1 MPCLYRHAQ
10 ISLHERHGAL
20 RSPSMAR
27 ITGSHLICT
36 ALKLEGVKN
45 IFGLAG
51 DHILPVLDVMADQDF
66 RIIDTRHEQAAVH
79 MADAWS
85 RITEQPGV
93 CMYTTP
99 GFANAIPGLTNAMHT
114 EGPVISIAGC
124 ADTHDLGR
132 GAQQEIDQVAMAAP
146 MCKGSFMVH
155 DARRIPAFIAR
166 AMRLAFSGRR
176 GPVHLT
182 IPIDVQEQGVEE
194 DEIVLTNPDAYRPKE
209 AVLAAPELIRRAVA
223 LLREARKPLV
233 IAGSAAGYTLSGDAL
248 QRFIEMTRLPVVTEE
263 QARGLISDDHPYAF
277 GFFERGLNRAAA
289 KVRDADVVVL
299 LGRKQDFVIG
309 YCRPPHVAAEAKII
323 QIDPSP
329 VEIGRNRGV
338 AVGMVGDVTS
348 VLDQLT
354 KEASNHVWKE
364 LPWIEELRA
373 VRSAQAEWT
382 EKLARPKTP
391 MHALFVHKT
400 IQSRL
405 RPDDCLVFDG
415 GDFCH
420 FGRSLLPALKPK
432 HWFYVSSLGMLGSS
446 LPQALAAKLAY
457 PDTRVIMLTG
467 DGAFGFN
474 AMEFDTAVRHKLN
487 VVAILGNDSA
497 WGIDR
502 QIQLGLYGRAVATDL
517 LQTRYDQL
525 VQGLGG
531 YGEFVER
538 SEDLAPALKR
548 ALTCGKPALL
558 NVAVQRAI
566 SPRAEAA
573 IGRRKTAAK
582 K

>member
-1 MPCLYRHAQ
+1 
-10 ISLHERHGAL
+10 
-20 RSPSMAR
+20 MAR
-27 ITGSHLICT
+27 VTGSHLICK

-45 IFGLAG
+45 IFALAG

-66 RIIDTRHEQAAVH
+66 RILDTRHEQAAVH

-114 EGPVISIAGC
+114 EAPVISIAGC
-124 ADTHDLGR
+124 ADTHDLGC
-132 GAQQEIDQVAMAAP
+132 GAQQEINQVGMAEP
-146 MCKGSFMVH
+146 MCKGSFMVP
-155 DARRIPAFIAR
+155 DARRIPEYIAR

-182 IPIDVQEQGVEE
+182 IPIDVQEQSVEE
-194 DEIVLTNPDAYRPKE
+194 NDVTLIAPDGYRPKG
-209 AVLAAPELIRRAVA
+209 AALGDPKRVRQAVA
-223 LLREARKPLV
+223 LLRQAQRPLL
-233 IAGSAAGYTLSGDAL
+233 IAGSAAGYTLSGESM
-248 QRFIEMTRLPVVTEE
+248 QRFIETTRLPIVTEE
-263 QARGLISDDHPYAF
+263 QSRGLVPDDHPYVF
-277 GFFERGLNRAAA
+277 GYFERGLNRAAA

-299 LGRKQDFVIG
+299 LGRKQDYVIG
-309 YCRPPHVAAEAKII
+309 FCRPPHVAANAKII

-329 VEIGRNRGV
+329 LEIGRNRG
-338 AVGMVGDVTS
+338 ADVGMAGDVAS
-348 VLDQLT
+348 ILEQMAD
-354 KEASNHVWKE
+354 EAAQYEWKD
-364 LPWIEELRA
+364 LPWLDDLRA
-373 VRSAQAEWT
+373 ARAAQAEWA
-382 EKLARPKTP
+382 EKLAQPKTP

-400 IQSRL
+400 LKSML

-420 FGRSLLPALKPK
+420 FGRSYLPAVKPK
-432 HWFYVSSLGMLGSS
+432 HWFNVSSLGMLGSS
-446 LPQALAAKLAY
+446 LPTALAAKVAY
-457 PDTRVIMLTG
+457 PNSRVFMLTG

-474 AMEFDTAVRHKLN
+474 GMEFDTAVRHGLN
-487 VVAILGNDSA
+487 IVAIVGNDSA

-517 LQTRYDQL
+517 RQSRYEQI

-538 SEDLAPALKR
+538 PEDLKPALER
-548 ALTCGKPALL
+548 ALAAGKPALL
-558 NVAVQRAI
+558 NVVVERAI

-573 IGRRKTAAK
+573 IGRRKAAAPK
-582 K
+582 

>member
-1 MPCLYRHAQ
+1 MGKTT
-10 ISLHERHGAL
+10 GA
-20 RSPSMAR
+20 
-27 ITGSHLICT
+27 HLICR

-45 IFGLAG
+45 IFALAG
-51 DHILPVLDVMADQDF
+51 DHILPVLDVIADQDF

-79 MADAWS
+79 MADAWG

-114 EGPVISIAGC
+114 EGAVISIAGC

-132 GAQQEIDQVAMAAP
+132 GAQQEIDQVGMAGP
-146 MCKGSFMVH
+146 MCKGSFMVN
-155 DARRIPAFIAR
+155 DVRRIPEFIAR

-182 IPIDVQEQGVEE
+182 IPIDVQEQTVEE
-194 DEIVLTNPDAYRPKE
+194 NEIVFTSPDAYRPKE
-209 AVLAAPELIRRAVA
+209 SVLADSGLIRRAVA
-223 LLREARKPLV
+223 LLREARKPLL
-233 IAGSAAGYTLSGDAL
+233 IAGSAAGYTLFGDAL
-248 QRFIEMTRLPVVTEE
+248 QCFIEMTRLPVLTEE
-263 QARGLISDDHPYAF
+263 QARGLIPDDHPYAF

-289 KVRDADVVVL
+289 KVRDADLVVL
-299 LGRKQDFVIG
+299 LGRKQDFTLG
-309 YCRPPHVAAEAKII
+309 FCRPPHVSANAKLI

-329 VEIGRNRGV
+329 AEIGRNRGV
-338 AVGMVGDVTS
+338 TVGMIGDVTS

-354 KEASNHVWKE
+354 KEAANHIWKE

-373 VRSAQAEWT
+373 ARSAQAEWT
-382 EKLARPKTP
+382 EKLARPSTP

-400 IQSRL
+400 IQSML
-405 RPDDCLVFDG
+405 RPDDCIVFDG

-432 HWFYVSSLGMLGSS
+432 HWLYVSSLGMLGSS
-446 LPQALAAKLAY
+446 LPQALAAKVAY
-457 PDTRVIMLTG
+457 PDSRVIMLTG

-487 VVAILGNDSA
+487 IVAILGNDSA

-502 QIQLGLYGRAVATDL
+502 QIQLGLYGRSVATDL
-517 LQTRYDQL
+517 LQTRYEQV

-538 SEDLAPALKR
+538 PEDLAPALER
-548 ALTCGKPALL
+548 AFASGKPALL
-558 NVAVQRAI
+558 NVAVERGI

-573 IGRRKTAAK
+573 IGRRKAAAQK
-582 K
+582 

>member
-1 MPCLYRHAQ
+1 
-10 ISLHERHGAL
+10 
-20 RSPSMAR
+20 MAR
-27 ITGSHLICT
+27 VTGSHLICK
-36 ALKLEGVKN
+36 ALKLEGIKN

-124 ADTHDLGR
+124 GDTHDLGR
-132 GAQQEIDQVAMAAP
+132 GAQQEIDQVGMAAP
-146 MCKGSFMVH
+146 ICKGSFMVH
-155 DARRIPAFIAR
+155 DVRRIPEFIAR

-182 IPIDVQEQGVEE
+182 IPIDLQEQSVEE
-194 DEIVLTNPDAYRPKE
+194 DEITFSQPAAYRPKE
-209 AVLAAPELIRRAVA
+209 TVLASPEAVRQAVA
-223 LLREARKPLV
+223 LLREAQKPLV
-233 IAGSAAGYTLSGDAL
+233 IAGSAAGYTLSGGAI
-248 QRFIEMTRLPVVTEE
+248 QRFVETTRLPVVTEE
-263 QARGLISDDHPYAF
+263 QSRGLISDDHPYAF
-277 GFFERGLNRAAA
+277 GYFERGLNRAAA
-289 KVRDADVVVL
+289 KLRDADLVVL

-309 YCRPPHVAAEAKII
+309 FCRPPHVAASAKII

-329 VEIGRNRGV
+329 LEIGRSRGV
-338 AVGMVGDVTS
+338 DVGMVGDVTS
-348 VLDQLT
+348 VLEQMT
-354 KEASNHVWKE
+354 NEAGNHQWKD
-364 LPWIEELRA
+364 LPWLDELRA
-373 VRSAQAEWT
+373 ARSAQADWAEN
-382 EKLARPKTP
+382 LARPQTP

-400 IQSRL
+400 LESML
-405 RPDDCLVFDG
+405 RSDDCLVFDG

-432 HWFYVSSLGMLGSS
+432 HWFNVSSLGMLGSS
-446 LPQALAAKLAY
+446 LPTALAAKVAY
-457 PDTRVIMLTG
+457 PDSRVFMLSG

-474 AMEFDTAVRHKLN
+474 GMEFDTAVRHKLN
-487 VVAILGNDSA
+487 IVAIVGNDSA

-502 QIQLGLYGRAVATDL
+502 QIQLGLYGRPVATDL
-517 LQTRYDQL
+517 RQSRYDQM

-531 YGEFVER
+531 YGEFVQR
-538 SEDLAPALKR
+538 PEDLKPALER
-548 ALTCGKPALL
+548 ALASDQPALL
-558 NVAVQRAI
+558 NVAVERAI

-573 IGRRKTAAK
+573 IGRRKAAAQK
-582 K
+582 

>member
-1 MPCLYRHAQ
+1 
-10 ISLHERHGAL
+10 
-20 RSPSMAR
+20 MAR
-27 ITGSHLICT
+27 ITGSDLICK

-51 DHILPVLDVMADQDF
+51 DHILPLLNTMADQDF

-114 EGPVISIAGC
+114 EGAVISISGC

-132 GAQQEIDQVAMAAP
+132 GAQQEIEQVAMAAP
-146 MCKGSFMVH
+146 MCKGSFMVP
-155 DARRIPAFIAR
+155 DARRIPEFIAR
-166 AMRLAFSGRR
+166 AVRLAFSGRR

-182 IPIDVQEQGVEE
+182 IPIDVQEQSADEN
-194 DEIVLTNPDAYRPKE
+194 EIVFAKPEEYRPKE
-209 AVLAAPELIRRAVA
+209 SVLTSDELVRQAIA
-223 LLREARKPLV
+223 LLRQARRPLA
-233 IAGSAAGYTLSGDAL
+233 IAGCAAGYTLSGEAL
-248 QRFIEMTRLPVVTEE
+248 QRFIETTRVPVVTEE
-263 QARGLISDDHPYAF
+263 QARGLVSDDHCYVF
-277 GFFERGLNRAAA
+277 GFFERGLNRVAG

-309 YCRPPHVAAEAKII
+309 FCRPPHVGADAKII

-329 VEIGRNRGV
+329 MEIGRNRGV
-338 AVGMVGDVTS
+338 AVGIVGDVTS
-348 VLDQLT
+348 VLEQLT
-354 KEASNHVWKE
+354 KEASNYVWNE

-373 VRSAQAEWT
+373 VRAAQVEWA
-382 EKLARPKTP
+382 EKLAQPRTP

-400 IQSRL
+400 IKSIL

-420 FGRSLLPALKPK
+420 FGRSFLPALKPK
-432 HWFYVSSLGMLGSS
+432 HWLYVSSLGMLGSS
-446 LPQALAAKLAY
+446 LPQALAAKVAY
-457 PDTRVIMLTG
+457 PDSRVIMMTG

-502 QIQLGLYGRAVATDL
+502 QIQLGLYGRPVATDL
-517 LQTRYDQL
+517 LQTRYEQV

-538 SEDLAPALKR
+538 PEDLRPALER
-548 ALTCGKPALL
+548 ALAAGKPALL
-558 NVAVQRAI
+558 NVAVERAI

-573 IGRRKTAAK
+573 IGRRKAAVPK
-582 K
+582 S

>member
-1 MPCLYRHAQ
+1 
-10 ISLHERHGAL
+10 
-20 RSPSMAR
+20 MAR
-27 ITGSHLICT
+27 VTGSHLICK

-45 IFGLAG
+45 IFALAG

-99 GFANAIPGLTNAMHT
+99 GFANAIPGLTNASHT
-114 EGPVISIAGC
+114 EAPVISIAGC

-132 GAQQEIDQVAMAAP
+132 GAQQEIEQVAMAGP
-146 MCKGSFMVH
+146 MTKGSFMVR
-155 DARRIPAFIAR
+155 DARRIPEFIAR

-182 IPIDVQEQGVEE
+182 IPIDVQEQNVEE
-194 DEIVLTNPDAYRPKE
+194 DQVIIHEPKE
-209 AVLAAPELIRRAVA
+209 YRAGSSLLADPEKVRQAIA
-223 LLREARKPLV
+223 LLRQAEKPLAV
-233 IAGSAAGYTLSGDAL
+233 AGSAAGYTLSGDAL
-248 QRFIEMTRLPVVTEE
+248 RRFIETTRLPVVTEE

-277 GFFERGLNRAAA
+277 GFFERGLNRAAG
-289 KVRDADVVVL
+289 KIRDADADVL

-309 YCRPPHVAAEAKII
+309 FCRPPNVRADAKII

-329 VEIGRNRGV
+329 LEIGRNRGV
-338 AVGMVGDVTS
+338 AVGMLGDVTS
-348 VLDQLT
+348 VLEQMT
-354 KEASNHVWKE
+354 KEAANHVWKD
-364 LPWIEELRA
+364 LPWLDELRA
-373 VRSAQAEWT
+373 VRAAQAEWA
-382 EKLARPKTP
+382 EDLARPATP
-391 MHALFVHKT
+391 MHALFVQKT
-400 IQSRL
+400 LKSIL
-405 RPDDCLVFDG
+405 RPDDCIVFDG

-420 FGRSLLPALKPK
+420 FGRSFLPALKPK
-432 HWFYVSSLGMLGSS
+432 HWLYVSSLGMLGTS
-446 LPQALAAKLAY
+446 LPSALAAKVAY
-457 PDTRVIMLTG
+457 PDSRVFMLTG

-474 AMEFDTAVRHKLN
+474 GMEFDTAVRHKLN
-487 VVAILGNDSA
+487 IVAILGNDSA

-517 LQTRYDQL
+517 RQTRYDQV

-538 SEDLAPALKR
+538 PEDLAPALER
-548 ALTCGKPALL
+548 ALGAQRPALL
-558 NVAVQRAI
+558 NVAVERAI

-573 IGRRKTAAK
+573 IGRRKAAAQK
-582 K
+582 

>member
-1 MPCLYRHAQ
+1 
-10 ISLHERHGAL
+10 
-20 RSPSMAR
+20 MAR
-27 ITGSHLICT
+27 VTGGHLICR
-36 ALKLEGVKN
+36 ALQLEGVRN

-51 DHILPVLDVMADQDF
+51 DHILPTLDVMADQDF

-85 RITEQPGV
+85 RITEQPGI

-99 GFANAIPGLTNAMHT
+99 GFANAIPGLTNAMHS
-114 EGPVISIAGC
+114 EAAVISIAGC
-124 ADTHDLGR
+124 ADSHDLGR
-132 GAQQEIDQVAMAAP
+132 GAQQEIDQVAMAGP
-146 MCKGSFMVH
+146 ICKGSFMVH
-155 DARRIPAFIAR
+155 DVRRIPEFIAH

-182 IPIDVQEQGVEE
+182 IPIDVQEQSVDE
-194 DEIVLTNPDAYRPKE
+194 DSVVFTRPDEYRPR
-209 AVLAAPELIRRAVA
+209 APVLAGGDAVSRAVA
-223 LLREARKPLV
+223 LLRKAQKPLA

-248 QRFIEMTRLPVVTEE
+248 QHFIETVRLPLVTEE
-263 QARGLISDDHPYAF
+263 QSRGLVSDDHPYVF

-289 KVRDADVVVL
+289 KVRDADVLVL
-299 LGRKQDFVIG
+299 LGRKQDFTIG
-309 YCRPPHVAAEAKII
+309 FCRPPHVSPNAKII
-323 QIDPSP
+323 QIDPSSL
-329 VEIGRNRGV
+329 EIGRNRGV
-338 AVGMVGDVTS
+338 DVGITGDVTS
-348 VLDQLT
+348 VVEQLT
-354 KEASNHVWKE
+354 QEARKYAWNE
-364 LPWIEELRA
+364 LPWVEELRA
-373 VRSAQAEWT
+373 VRREQAAWAENLT
-382 EKLARPKTP
+382 RPGTP
-391 MHALFVHKT
+391 MHAMFVHNAVK
-400 IQSRL
+400 SLL

-432 HWFYVSSLGMLGSS
+432 RWLYVSSLGMLGSG
-446 LPQALAAKLAY
+446 LPGALAAKVAY
-457 PDTRVIMLTG
+457 PDSRVIMLTG

-487 VVAILGNDSA
+487 IVGILGNDSA

-517 LQTRYDQL
+517 LQTRYDQV

-531 YGEFVER
+531 HGEFVARPE
-538 SEDLAPALKR
+538 ELAPALER
-548 ALTCGKPALL
+548 AFAAGKPALL

-573 IGRRKTAAK
+573 IGRRKK
-582 K
+582 G

>member
-1 MPCLYRHAQ
+1 
-10 ISLHERHGAL
+10 
-20 RSPSMAR
+20 MAR
-27 ITGSHLICT
+27 TTGSHLICK

-45 IFGLAG
+45 VFGLAG
-51 DHILPVLDVMADQDF
+51 DHILPLLNTMVDQDF

-85 RITEQPGV
+85 RLTEQPGV

-114 EGPVISIAGC
+114 EGAVISIAGC

-132 GAQQEIDQVAMAAP
+132 GAQQEIEQVAMAAP
-146 MCKGSFMVH
+146 ICKGSFLVP
-155 DARRIPAFIAR
+155 DARRIPEFIAR
-166 AMRLAFSGRR
+166 AIRLAFSGRR

-182 IPIDVQEQGVEE
+182 IPIDVQEQSVEE
-194 DEIVLTNPDAYRPKE
+194 NEIVLAKPEEYRPKDS
-209 AVLAAPELIRRAVA
+209 VLTSDELVRQAITV
-223 LLREARKPLV
+223 LREAKRPLAV
-233 IAGSAAGYTLSGDAL
+233 AGCAAGYTLSGDAL
-248 QRFIEMTRLPVVTEE
+248 QGFIETTRVPVVTEE
-263 QARGLISDDHPYAF
+263 QARGLVSDDHPYVF
-277 GFFERGLNRAAA
+277 GFFERGLNRAAG

-309 YCRPPHVAAEAKII
+309 FCRPPHVAADAKII

-329 VEIGRNRGV
+329 MEIGRNRGV
-338 AVGMVGDVTS
+338 AVGIVGDITS
-348 VLDQLT
+348 VLEQLT
-354 KEASNHVWKE
+354 KEASKHTWNE
-364 LPWIEELRA
+364 LPWIDELRA
-373 VRSAQAEWT
+373 VRAAQAEWA
-382 EKLARPKTP
+382 EERMQPKTP

-400 IQSRL
+400 IRSIL

-432 HWFYVSSLGMLGSS
+432 HWLYVSSLGMLGSS
-446 LPQALAAKLAY
+446 LPQALAAKVAY
-457 PDTRVIMLTG
+457 PDSRVIMMTG

-502 QIQLGLYGRAVATDL
+502 QIQLGLYGRPVATDL
-517 LQTRYDQL
+517 LQTRYDQV

-538 SEDLAPALKR
+538 PKDLRSALDR
-548 ALTCGKPALL
+548 ALASGKPALL
-558 NVAVQRAI
+558 NVAVERAI

-573 IGRRKTAAK
+573 IGRRKTAVSK
-582 K
+582 S

>member
-1 MPCLYRHAQ
+1 
-10 ISLHERHGAL
+10 
-20 RSPSMAR
+20 MAR
-27 ITGSHLICT
+27 VTGSHLICK

-45 IFGLAG
+45 IFALAG

-99 GFANAIPGLTNAMHT
+99 GFANAIPGLTNASHT
-114 EGPVISIAGC
+114 EAPVISIAGC

-132 GAQQEIDQVAMAAP
+132 GAQQEIEQVAMAGP
-146 MCKGSFMVH
+146 MTKGSFMVH
-155 DARRIPAFIAR
+155 DARRIPEFIAR

-182 IPIDVQEQGVEE
+182 IPIDVQEQNIDEDQLVFYKPEE
-194 DEIVLTNPDAYRPKE
+194 YR
-209 AVLAAPELIRRAVA
+209 VGSSLLADPAKVRQAIA
-223 LLREARKPLV
+223 LLRQAEKPLAV
-233 IAGSAAGYTLSGDAL
+233 AGSAAGYTLSGDAL
-248 QRFIEMTRLPVVTEE
+248 CRFIETTRLPVVTEE

-277 GFFERGLNRAAA
+277 GFFERGLNRVAG
-289 KVRDADVVVL
+289 KIRDADVVVL

-309 YCRPPHVAAEAKII
+309 FCRPPHVRADAKII

-329 VEIGRNRGV
+329 LEIGRNRGV
-338 AVGMVGDVTS
+338 TVGMVGDVTS
-348 VLDQLT
+348 VLEQMT
-354 KEASNHVWKE
+354 KEAANHVWKE
-364 LPWIEELRA
+364 IPWLDELRA
-373 VRSAQAEWT
+373 VRAAQAEWA
-382 EKLARPKTP
+382 ENLARPATP

-400 IQSRL
+400 LKSIL
-405 RPDDCLVFDG
+405 RPDDCIVFDG

-420 FGRSLLPALKPK
+420 FGRSFLPALKPK
-432 HWFYVSSLGMLGSS
+432 HWLYVSSLGMLGTSVPS
-446 LPQALAAKLAY
+446 ALAAKVAY
-457 PDTRVIMLTG
+457 PDSRVFMLTG

-474 AMEFDTAVRHKLN
+474 GMEFDTAVRHKLN
-487 VVAILGNDSA
+487 IVAILGNDSA

-517 LQTRYDQL
+517 RQTRYDQV

-538 SEDLAPALKR
+538 PEDLAPALER
-548 ALTCGKPALL
+548 ALAAKRPALL
-558 NVAVQRAI
+558 NVAVERAI

-573 IGRRKTAAK
+573 IGRRKAAA
-582 K
+582 